1 MNHGVEDPGQ
11 RIKQLLQVASDGI
24 HILDRQGFLIEGSD
38 YFFALLGYSRAE
50 AIGMHV
56 SQWDAQWTRE
66 EVMNVIDLN
75 FQLGEGTHRTFESL
89 HRCKDGR
96 IVPVEITARSYHAV
110 LGEPLLYCSSRDIS
124 ERRQFEATLR
134 FKQFGIDHAAEQ
146 MLWIDRQGRILD
158 VNESACRQLGY
169 SYSELV
175 QMSVGD
181 SDPFFTPDQW
191 GRLWEKL
198 KVHGTMSLE
207 SSQRHR
213 DGSIFP
219 TEVLANY
226 FEYEGVEYNC
236 MLVRDISRRKAYE
249 QRIQRLTDLYHALS
263 EINQAIVRMET
274 KDKLFPLVCKV
285 AVEFAGFEMAWIGV
299 PSEQRDAIIPEV
311 FYGTGTDYLTGL
323 SFPLMTTDAEQLGPI
338 ALSFREARNIF
349 VNDFMS
355 DPLTTPWKARAQMY
369 GWRSG
374 ATFPIIQGDTVVA
387 VMAVYAV
394 TTDAFH
400 EEAVTV
406 LDEMVRD
413 IAFALDTFDRE
424 LARKKAEQS
433 LYEREQHFRAYFER
447 SMVGMATTAS
457 DRRWIEVNPALCEML
472 GYSNAELTGMSWEDI
487 TYTED
492 LALNRQLFERVVSGK
507 LDEYEFD
514 KRFFKKNGD
523 IIYTHVAAR
532 AVRNPSGMLDYLVV
546 LVDDLT
552 LLRKQ
557 QLELERRVYY
567 DTLTNLPN
575 RALLTDRLEHALAQ
589 LKRSNGLVA
598 VCFIDLDG
606 FKQVNDTYGHALGD
620 HLLVAVGKRIHDA
633 CRTTDTVA
641 RFGGDEFVVIIEGN
655 SDQSECLFLLQRI
668 QETIGQPFQIEGHW
682 LKISASIGVTLCP
695 DDVSDGE
702 VLLRHADQAMYLAKQ
717 SGRDKI
723 YFFDAQSEHLM
734 RHRIHT
740 LVRLEQALALG
751 ELQLYYQPKVDM
763 LQGRVI
769 GLEALIRWHDSMQGR
784 LVLPGEFIPLV
795 EGSHFEIVLSE
806 WVVRQAL
813 CQLSEW
819 HRMGLDLSLSVNIPA
834 PHLRSPGFVDF
845 IRLEMAV
852 YPQLP
857 PRALELEILETAALG
872 DLDAVIQKMMH
883 CMDFGVSFSIDDFGT
898 GYASLSY
905 LRRLPASIIKI
916 DQVFI
921 RDMLHDPEDLSIV
934 QGVIGLALAFHKA
947 VLAEGV
953 ETIAHGRKLLDMG
966 CSLAQGFGI
975 ARPMPAAEV
984 PGWIRNFKGFPEESS
999 QQ

>member
-1 MNHGVEDPGQ
+1 MDRDVEDPRQ
-11 RIKQLLQVASDGI
+11 RVKQLLQVASDGI

-38 YFFALLGYSRAE
+38 YFFALLGYSREE

-56 SQWDAQWTRE
+56 SDWDAQWTRE
-66 EVMNVIDLN
+66 EVMNVIGLN
-75 FQLGEGTHRTFESL
+75 FQLGEGAHRTFESL

-96 IVPVEITARSYHAV
+96 IVPVEITTRSYHPVEGA
-110 LGEPLLYCSSRDIS
+110 PLLYCSSRDIS

-134 FKQFGIDHAAEQ
+134 FKQFGIDRAAEQ

-158 VNESACRQLGY
+158 VNEAACRQLGY
-169 SYSELV
+169 AYSELV

-181 SDPFFTPDQW
+181 LDQFFTSDQW
-191 GRLWEKL
+191 DRLWEELKL
-198 KVHGTMSLE
+198 FGTVSLE

-226 FEYEGVEYNC
+226 FEYEGVEYSC
-236 MLVRDISRRKAYE
+236 TLVRNISRRKTGE
-249 QRIQRLTDLYHALS
+249 QRIQRLTDLYRALS

-274 KDKLFPLVCKV
+274 KDKLFPLVCRV

-299 PSEQRDAIIPEV
+299 PSERQDAIMPEV
-311 FYGTGTDYLTGL
+311 FYGTGTDYLAGL
-323 SFPLMTTDAEQLGPI
+323 SFPLTPSDTGQLGP
-338 ALSFREARNIF
+338 AAMSFREARSVF
-349 VNDFMS
+349 VNDFMN
-355 DPLTTPWKARAQMY
+355 DPLTAPWKARALRY
-369 GWRSG
+369 GWRSS
-374 ATFPIIQGDTVVA
+374 ATFPIIQGDKVVA
-387 VMAVYAV
+387 VMGVYAA
-394 TTDAFH
+394 TNDAFH

-447 SMVGMATTAS
+447 SMVGMATSGAG
-457 DRRWIEVNPALCEML
+457 RRWLEVNPALCEML
-472 GYSNAELTGMSWEDI
+472 GYSAAELTAMSWEDI
-487 TYTED
+487 THTED
-492 LALNRQLFERVVSGK
+492 LLLNQQLFERVVAGK

-514 KRFFKKNGD
+514 NRFFNKKGG
-523 IIYTHVAAR
+523 IVHAHVAVR
-532 AVRNPSGMLDYLVV
+532 AVRKPAGELDYLVV
-546 LVDDLT
+546 LVDNTT
-552 LLRKQ
+552 LLREQ
-557 QLELERRVYY
+557 QRELERRVYY

-589 LKRSNGLVA
+589 LKRSSGLVA

-606 FKQVNDTYGHALGD
+606 FKQVNDAYGHGLGD
-620 HLLVAVGKRIHDA
+620 HLLVAVGKRIHDV

-655 SDQSECLFLLQRI
+655 SDQSECLSLLQRI
-668 QETIGQPFQIEGHW
+668 QETISQPFQIEGHW
-682 LKISASIGVTLCP
+682 LHISASIGVTLCP

-717 SGRDKI
+717 AGRDRI
-723 YFFDAQSEHLM
+723 YFFDSQSEHLM
-734 RHRIHT
+734 RHRIHI
-740 LVRLEQALALG
+740 LERLERALAQG

-763 LQGRVI
+763 HQGRVI
-769 GLEALIRWHDSMQGR
+769 GLEALVRWHDPMRG
-784 LVLPGEFIPLV
+784 LVLPGEFIPLI
-795 EGSHFEIVLSE
+795 EGSHFEVVLSE

-819 HRMGLDLSLSVNIPA
+819 HGMGLDLSLSVNIPA

-845 IRLEMAV
+845 IRDETAD

-857 PRALELEILETAALG
+857 LRALELEILETAALG
-872 DLDAVIQKMMH
+872 DLDAVIQKMVD
-883 CMDFGVSFSIDDFGT
+883 CMGFGVSFSIDDFGT

-934 QGVIGLALAFHKA
+934 QGVIGLAQAFHKS

-953 ETIAHGRKLLDMG
+953 ETVAHGRKLLEMG
-966 CSLAQGFGI
+966 CPLAQGFGI
-975 ARPMPAAEV
+975 ARPMPSAEI
-984 PGWIRNFKGFPEESS
+984 PDWIRTFRGFPEEPS

>member
-1 MNHGVEDPGQ
+1 MDRDVEDPKQ

-56 SQWDAQWTRE
+56 SQWDAQWTRD
-66 EVMNVIDLN
+66 EVMTIIDSN
-75 FQLGEGTHRTFESL
+75 FQLNKGVHRTFESL
-89 HRCKDGR
+89 HRRKDGQ
-96 IVPVEITARSYHAV
+96 IVPVEITARSYHPVEGA
-110 LGEPLLYCSSRDIS
+110 PLLYCSSRDIS

-134 FKQFGIDHAAEQ
+134 FKQFGIDRAAEQ

-158 VNESACRQLGY
+158 VNEAACRQLGY
-169 SYSELV
+169 SYSELA

-181 SDPFFTPDQW
+181 LDPFFSPDRW
-191 GRLWEKL
+191 DRLWEELKL
-198 KVHGTMSLE
+198 YGAVSLE

-213 DGSIFP
+213 DGSVFP
-219 TEVLANY
+219 TEVLTNY
-226 FEYEGVEYNC
+226 FEYEGVEYNF
-236 MLVRDISRRKAYE
+236 MLARDISRRKANE
-249 QRIQRLTDLYHALS
+249 QRIERLTNLYRALS

-299 PSEQRDAIIPEV
+299 PSERQDEIVPEV
-311 FYGTGTDYLTGL
+311 FYGTGTDYLASL
-323 SFPLMTTDAEQLGPI
+323 SFPLIPSDSGQLGP
-338 ALSFREARNIF
+338 AAMSFREARSIF
-349 VNDFMS
+349 VNDFMN
-355 DPLTTPWKARAQMY
+355 DPRTAPWKARAQLY
-369 GWRSG
+369 GWRSS
-374 ATFPIIQGDTVVA
+374 ATFPIIQGNTVVA
-387 VMAVYAV
+387 VMGVYAA

-400 EEAVTV
+400 EEDVAV

-424 LARKKAEQS
+424 LARKKAERS

-447 SMVGMATTAS
+447 SMVGMATTGP
-457 DRRWIEVNPALCEML
+457 DRGWMEVNPALCEML
-472 GYSNAELTGMSWEDI
+472 GYSSAELKEMTWEDI
-487 TYTED
+487 THTED
-492 LALNRQLFERVVSGK
+492 LPLNRQVFERVVSGK
-507 LDEYEFD
+507 VDEYELD
-514 KRFFKKNGD
+514 KRFLKKNGD
-523 IIYTHVAAR
+523 VIYTHVAIR
-532 AVRNPSGMLDYLVV
+532 AVRQSSGALDYLVV
-546 LVDDLT
+546 LVDDIT
-552 LLRKQ
+552 LLREQ
-557 QLELERRVYY
+557 QQELERRVYY
-567 DTLTNLPN
+567 DALTNLPN

-589 LKRSNGLVA
+589 LKRSSGLVA

-606 FKQVNDTYGHALGD
+606 FKQVNDTYGHGLGD
-620 HLLVAVGKRIHDA
+620 HLLMAVGKRIHDV
-633 CRTTDTVA
+633 CRATDTVA

-655 SDQSECLFLLQRI
+655 SDRAECLSLLQRI

-682 LKISASIGVTLCP
+682 LQISASIGVTLCP

-717 SGRDKI
+717 AGRDRI
-723 YFFDAQSEHLM
+723 YFFDSQSEHLM
-734 RHRIHT
+734 RHRTHT
-740 LVRLEQALALG
+740 LERLEQALAQG

-763 LQGRVI
+763 CQGRVV
-769 GLEALIRWHDSMQGR
+769 GLESLIRWNDPMRG
-784 LVLPGEFIPLV
+784 LVLPGEFIPLI
-795 EGSHFEIVLSE
+795 EGSHFEVVLSE

-819 HRMGLDLSLSVNIPA
+819 HRMGLDLTLSVNIPA

-845 IRLEMAV
+845 IRHEMAD
-852 YPQLP
+852 YPQIP

-872 DLDAVIQKMMH
+872 DLDAVIQKMVD
-883 CMDFGVSFSIDDFGT
+883 CMGFGVSFAIDDFGT

-905 LRRLPASIIKI
+905 LRRLPAEIIKI

-921 RDMLHDPEDLSIV
+921 RNMLHDPEDLSIV
-934 QGVIGLALAFHKA
+934 QGVIGLAQAFHKA

-953 ETIAHGRKLLDMG
+953 ETVAHGRKLLDMG

-975 ARPMPAAEV
+975 ARPMPSTGV
-984 PGWIRNFKGFPEESS
+984 PDWIRTFKGFPEEPS